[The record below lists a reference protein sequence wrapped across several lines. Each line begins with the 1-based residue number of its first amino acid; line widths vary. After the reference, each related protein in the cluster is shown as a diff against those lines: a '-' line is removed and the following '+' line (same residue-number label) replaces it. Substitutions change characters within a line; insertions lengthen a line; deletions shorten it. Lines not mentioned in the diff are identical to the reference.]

1 MLFCFCTDEKDVEKI
16 VYEVDQVLGG
26 GELSLPVYP
35 GVGNRPLKKIANAQ
49 CVCVCVWGGG
59 GGWGGAWLQ
68 VKLNHALF
76 VVPGVTRSDAAFFND
91 SKSKWSSFKKRG
103 NLHV

>member
-35 GVGNRPLKKIANAQ
+35 GVGNRPLKKKK
-49 CVCVCVWGGG
+49 
-59 GGWGGAWLQ
+59 LQ
-68 VKLNHALF
+68 ILVMAKPFIDKSQQGLNRHQNSPLNFPFYSA
-76 VVPGVTRSDAAFFND
+76 R
-91 SKSKWSSFKKRG
+91 
-103 NLHV
+103 

>member
-35 GVGNRPLKKIANAQ
+35 GVGNRPPRKKKN
-49 CVCVCVWGGG
+49 CKSPVGGRG
-59 GGWGGAWLQ
+59 RHGYSFQAHLI
-68 VKLNHALF
+68 F
-76 VVPGVTRSDAAFFND
+76 VLVPVVTRPCF
-91 SKSKWSSFKKRG
+91 
-103 NLHV
+103 L

>member
-35 GVGNRPLKKIANAQ
+35 GVGNRPLKKKKLQ
-49 CVCVCVWGGG
+49 MPGGG
-59 GGWGGAWLQ
+59 VGGEGRWGKGYGY
-68 VKLNHALF
+68 K
-76 VVPGVTRSDAAFFND
+76 
-91 SKSKWSSFKKRG
+91 
-103 NLHV
+103 